1 LLPSAL
7 QPSSRSSDKFFGHG
21 DPNLNSLR
29 EGKEKGRGGK
39 KKKRRGKEKER
50 KEDDIVLACRQ
61 GL

>member
-7 QPSSRSSDKFFGHG
+7 QPSSRSTDKFFGHG

-29 EGKEKGRGGK
+29 EGKEKGRGK